1 MFSLIITIV
10 SIALVVALVAA
21 TMYHGGDT
29 LTQGRVTADAAAFVS
44 GAQQIAGAQVMHI
57 AMAGTA
63 ATTVSGGTIADI
75 DLVVDKYLA
84 SAPVVKGGAWTLDN
98 VNKLVVNTVTA
109 DAVCQQINKTAG
121 LTAADTAAAAD
132 TDSALVAVA
141 TDFASKAYGCV
152 SATKTFQFKY

>member
-44 GAQQIAGAQVMHI
+44 GAQQIAGAQVMHLSLE
-57 AMAGTA
+57 GVA
-63 ATTVSGGTIADI
+63 ATTVTGGAAGT
-75 DLVVDKYLA
+75 DLVLDKYLA
-84 SAPVVKGGAWTLDN
+84 SAPVVKGGAWTLDTT
-98 VNKLVVNTVTA
+98 NKLVTNVATT
-109 DAVCQQINKTAG
+109 DAVCTQLNKSAG
-121 LTAADTAAAAD
+121 VDAAKL
-132 TDSALVAVA
+132 SSAVA
-141 TDFASKAYGCV
+141 TDFANLAYGCV